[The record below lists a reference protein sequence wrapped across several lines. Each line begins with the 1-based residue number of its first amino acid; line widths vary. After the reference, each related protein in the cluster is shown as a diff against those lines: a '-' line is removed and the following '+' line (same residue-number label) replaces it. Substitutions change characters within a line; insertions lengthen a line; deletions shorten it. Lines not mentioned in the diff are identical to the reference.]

1 MSAKKSKAVSFEE
14 AMAELE
20 TIVAALERG
29 EGTLDESIVL
39 FTRGMELTGMC
50 NSILKTIEGKIT
62 KLTEPTSGTG
72 NAGSVFG
79 EGAVNNYGS
88 ANNMGLDGQLEIE
101 VPFDLT
107 EL

>member
-1 MSAKKSKAVSFEE
+1 MSAKKSKTVSFEE

-39 FTRGMELTGMC
+39 FTRGMELTGLC

-62 KLTEPTSGTG
+62 KLTEPTSNTRDA
-72 NAGSVFG
+72 AGDSG
-79 EGAVNNYGS
+79 EGVVHTNVVNNS
-88 ANNMGLDGQLEIE
+88 GLDGQLEIE

-107 EL
+107 EI